1 GGADRGWS
9 LRTDHVST
17 RRHIIVS
24 SIRHAKSSS
33 QPRAWSD
40 LGVSFERLRRTS
52 SSYSR
57 DDLNGD
63 TASSASGITSSAA
76 ATTQWKRQ
84 QYEKIERRFRPDETK
99 PLQID
104 NYEDVQPAWREME
117 SRVTK
122 RRSLTLEERQG
133 VSGRR
138 NVRKSDEDLW
148 LQAGVYNSSKEE
160 ASNSDSN
167 DDQEEGE
174 GDENR

>member
-1 GGADRGWS
+1 MI
-9 LRTDHVST
+9 ST
-17 RRHIIVS
+17 RRRIIVS

-40 LGVSFERLRRTS
+40 LGVSFEYLRRTS

-63 TASSASGITSSAA
+63 TASSASGITGSAA

-84 QYEKIERRFRPDETK
+84 QYEKIERRFRPDRDEGTK

-122 RRSLTLEERQG
+122 RRSLTLEE
-133 VSGRR
+133 
-138 NVRKSDEDLW
+138 
-148 LQAGVYNSSKEE
+148 
-160 ASNSDSN
+160 
-167 DDQEEGE
+167 
-174 GDENR
+174 